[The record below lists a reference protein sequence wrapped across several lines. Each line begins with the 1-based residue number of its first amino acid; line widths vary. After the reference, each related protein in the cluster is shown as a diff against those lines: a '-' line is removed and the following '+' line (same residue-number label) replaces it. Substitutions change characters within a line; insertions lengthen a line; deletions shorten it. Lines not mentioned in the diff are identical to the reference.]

1 MSDDSNEVEM
11 LDGMDTGILN
21 RQGWHFVTYFQTR
34 EGGEGSSAYN
44 KARERAKAHNRPAG
58 IRTVV
63 KDGITYWEIW
73 EHW

>member
-1 MSDDSNEVEM
+1 M

-21 RQGWHFVTYFQTR
+21 RKGWHFVTYFQSR
-34 EGGEGSSAYN
+34 QGGEGSSAYN
-44 KARERAKAHNRPAG
+44 KACERAKAHQRPAG
-58 IRTVV
+58 IRTIV